1 VVVVLVQQ
9 PTEVT
14 AETLGLILAV
24 AETEETLVLH
34 IPLLLTH
41 MLLLTAVLQAAVGVL
56 LAVLEE
62 AVAVEQ
68 VAQPVGLTLAVALQV
83 WADLVIMDLAQVV
96 EVLQI
101 PTPTLLVHP
110 HLQTVAVVE
119 VVLVVAVLVAQV
131 AQDFV

>member
-24 AETEETLVLH
+24 AETEETLVQT

-41 MLLLTAVLQAAVGVL
+41 LLLLTAVLQAAVEVL
-56 LAVLEE
+56 
-62 AVAVEQ
+62 VALLEQ
-68 VAQPVGLTLAVALQV
+68 VLVAERVVQQLGLSLAAVQV
-83 WADLVIMDLAQVV
+83 LADLVIMDLVLVV
-96 EVLQI
+96 AVFQI

-119 VVLVVAVLVAQV
+119 VVLVVTVLVAQV